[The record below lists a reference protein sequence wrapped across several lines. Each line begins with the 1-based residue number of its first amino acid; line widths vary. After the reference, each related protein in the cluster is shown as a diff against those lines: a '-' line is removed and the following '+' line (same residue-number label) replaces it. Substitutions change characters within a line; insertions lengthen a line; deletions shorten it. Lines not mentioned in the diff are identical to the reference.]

1 MSTLWNGD
9 EVVGETTSGG
19 WGFRI
24 NKSIALGMLRIDLTE
39 PGTEVEVEIYGK
51 RYKATVEQDQPLWD
65 PENERIRA

>member
-1 MSTLWNGD
+1 MNALTPTPVLPTDTGD
-9 EVVGETTSGG
+9 ATVFT
-19 WGFRI
+19 
-24 NKSIALGMLRIDLTE
+24 IDTVDFLPTDTALTE